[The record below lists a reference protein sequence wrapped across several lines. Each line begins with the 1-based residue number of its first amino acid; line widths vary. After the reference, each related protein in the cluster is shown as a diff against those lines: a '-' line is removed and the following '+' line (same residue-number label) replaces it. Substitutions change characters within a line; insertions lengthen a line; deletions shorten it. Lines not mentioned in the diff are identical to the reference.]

1 MSRPFILVGDRLD
14 HGGSV
19 VSGSG
24 ATDVA
29 GKQVARVG
37 DRVVCSK
44 HGQTSIVSG
53 DGSLLID
60 GSPVARHGD
69 KTACGG
75 TLISSQMVATVDS
88 GGGGGGAGGGGSSKA
103 AAAAA
108 SVAAAAAAAIQQASY
123 DQAIRFVGPGGH
135 ALANVGYTLHL
146 ANGET
151 HQGVTD
157 ENGMTQRVQTEAE
170 QQIVKAELSPS
181 EQGGL
186 CCARDASDKD
196 SAEIELSGI
205 STTSEAIGSSVQEV
219 KAKGHE
225 RPLTSGE
232 IAMARQVFG
241 DSVDYSKVKVHNHG
255 YWLFFGFQD
264 KNTAVTPNGEMY
276 FPEGVYQAD
285 YSQQRAENQAWFIHE
300 MVHVWQYQLG
310 YPIKRVRAPRPGMS
324 YEYTL
329 AEAKKFC
336 DYNMEAQGNIIADYY
351 LVRFRDRQDLA
362 SEVKYRFSPNML
374 ASYMG
379 VLSDFLADPS
389 NKANLPNTTE

>member
-88 GGGGGGAGGGGSSKA
+88 GGGGGAGGGGSSKA

-232 IAMARQVFG
+232 IAIARQVFG
-241 DSVDYSKVKVHNHG
+241 DSVDYSKVKIHNHG
-255 YWLFFGFQD
+255 YWLFFGLQD
-264 KNTAVTPNGEMY
+264 KYTAVTPNGEMY
-276 FPEGVYQAD
+276 MPKEIYKDD
-285 YSQQRAENQAWFIHE
+285 YSLEGSDQSLFVHE
-300 MVHVWQYQLG
+300 MGHVWQYQLG
-310 YPIKRVRAPRPGMS
+310 YAVKLHGLTVTSKGASAYRYTINPGA
-324 YEYTL
+324 TL
-329 AEAKKFC
+329 SDF
-336 DYNMEAQGNIIADYY
+336 NMEQQADILSDYY
-351 LVRFRDRQDLA
+351 MIVLA
-362 SEVKYRFSPNML
+362 NDAPNARGSKGTPEQLKSAL
-374 ASYMG
+374 AG
-379 VLSDFLADPS
+379 FLADPKS
-389 NKANLPNTTE
+389 KDNLPK

>member
-186 CCARDASDKD
+186 CCARNASDKD

-276 FPEGVYQAD
+276 MPHAIYEDD
-285 YSQQRAENQAWFIHE
+285 YSLPLADRALFMHE
-300 MVHVWQYQLG
+300 MTHVWQYQLG
-310 YPIKRVRAPRPGMS
+310 YTVKWHGLTVTSRGQSA
-324 YEYTL
+324 YEYSIKEGDSL
-329 AEAKKFC
+329 SDF
-336 DYNMEAQGNIIADYY
+336 NMEQQGNIISDYY
-351 LVRFRDRQDLA
+351 MIALIGDIGGAIGSRGTVEQLRSVLARFLENPK
-362 SEVKYRFSPNML
+362 SKE
-374 ASYMG
+374 
-379 VLSDFLADPS
+379 
-389 NKANLPNTTE
+389 NLPK